1 MYLVNAYNIDWWGN
15 GYFSVNEK
23 GHVTVNPTKSEQTS
37 VNQVIDLSELVN
49 ERLEKDKNF
58 PRCSV
63 SRKFC
68 KADFMILTKP
78 LKMPVKSMVTLKT
91 TS

>member
-1 MYLVNAYNIDWWGN
+1 MNAYNIDWWGN

-49 ERLEKDKNF
+49 ERL
-58 PRCSV
+58 
-63 SRKFC
+63 
-68 KADFMILTKP
+68 
-78 LKMPVKSMVTLKT
+78 
-91 TS
+91 

>member
-1 MYLVNAYNIDWWGN
+1 MNAYNIDWWGN

-37 VNQVIDLSELVN
+37 VNQVIDLSKLVN
-49 ERLEKDKNF
+49 ERLEKVKNF

-78 LKMPVKSMVTLKT
+78 LKMLVKSMVTLKT

>member
-37 VNQVIDLSELVN
+37 VNQVINLSELVN
-49 ERLEKDKNF
+49 ERLEKVKNF

-78 LKMPVKSMVTLKT
+78 LKMLVKSMVTLKT

>member
-1 MYLVNAYNIDWWGN
+1 MNAYNIDWWGN

-37 VNQVIDLSELVN
+37 VKTSRAVL
-49 ERLEKDKNF
+49 F
-58 PRCSV
+58 PANSA
-63 SRKFC
+63 KQ
-68 KADFMILTKP
+68 
-78 LKMPVKSMVTLKT
+78 

>member
-1 MYLVNAYNIDWWGN
+1 MNAYNIDWWGN

-49 ERLEKDKNF
+49 ERLEKGQNF

>member
-1 MYLVNAYNIDWWGN
+1 MNAYNIDWWGN

-49 ERLEKDKNF
+49 ERLEKGQKLPALFCF
-58 PRCSV
+58 PQ
-63 SRKFC
+63 
-68 KADFMILTKP
+68 ILQ
-78 LKMPVKSMVTLKT
+78 S
-91 TS
+91 